1 VSSAAVAQS
10 PGHGA
15 GSNLFPPLSIGG
27 WLRRQWQGRVSV
39 PLLLPTISLEIT
51 MANPFV
57 HVELST
63 NDVPAAKAFY
73 GKLFDWKLEDVP
85 MPNGA
90 YTMIQVGTGT
100 GGGLMQ
106 QQIPGA
112 PSSWLA
118 YVEVDDIA
126 AATKKAKAL
135 GATVMKDVTEVMG
148 MGWLSI
154 IVDPTGAALGLRKAK
169 L

>member
-1 VSSAAVAQS
+1 
-10 PGHGA
+10 
-15 GSNLFPPLSIGG
+15 
-27 WLRRQWQGRVSV
+27 
-39 PLLLPTISLEIT
+39 

-57 HVELST
+57 HVELSST
-63 NDVPAAKAFY
+63 DVPAAKAFY

-90 YTMIQVGTGT
+90 YTMIQVGSGT

-112 PSSWLA
+112 PSFWLA

-154 IVDPTGAALGLRKAK
+154 IVDPTGAALGLYVKSNVVCLDTGCVWGRRLTAYRLKDGK
-169 L
+169 LYDCAAAARAD